1 MRLRVLPFEKEG
13 VRGGFRNSDLQV
25 FNEMKI
31 SENWLRAW
39 VNPEIDSGTLSD
51 QLTMLGLEVDDMA
64 PAAKP
69 FSGVVVGEVL
79 TVEQHPDAD
88 RLRVTTVNI
97 GSGEPLQ
104 IVCGAP
110 NVRAGM
116 KAPVATIG
124 AVLPGDFKIKKG
136 KLRGVESQGMLCGA
150 SEIDLED
157 KIDGLLEL
165 PADAPVG
172 VDIREYLELDDH
184 VIDISITPNRGDCFS
199 IRGVARE
206 IGVINQLPVAAPEIK
221 EVAAAIA
228 DHKNV
233 IVDTDGC
240 PRYLGRVI
248 KNVNTKAPTPAW
260 MERALARSG
269 IRQHSILVDITNYVL
284 IELGQ
289 PLHAFDGGKVE
300 GAVHVRQAAAGEKLV
315 LLNEQE
321 VELQED
327 VMVIADDAK
336 ALAIAGI
343 MGGLSSSVTDETA
356 EIFLE
361 SAFFAP
367 LHIAGRA
374 RRFGL
379 HTDASQRY
387 ERGVD
392 FELPM
397 AAMHRASQLIAEL
410 AGGEFGPITAVEQAA
425 LLPKREAIALNQ
437 AQVDQLLGYAVEPA
451 FISDALSRLGCAV
464 TVKAEGEWTVVP
476 PSHRYDMAIYQD
488 LIEEVARI
496 HGYDNIQ
503 ISLPVMDVKLAKYAD
518 QFELAQLR
526 QTAVTL
532 GYQEAI
538 SFSFADAKLEKQLNP
553 QVQPLALANPISSD
567 LAVMRSTLLSSLI
580 PCVQYNLNRQQSRVR
595 FFELGLRFDY
605 QGASSIHDLKQV
617 PAFALIAAGPRTAE
631 SWHGKPAEMDFFD
644 FKGDVEEILAAARL
658 KVEYV
663 RSERAWLHPGQSAE
677 ILLNGQ
683 SIGYL
688 GRLHPSLEAELDLS
702 ATWVAELDQ
711 QAILQTYVSNF
722 TELSRFPSVRRDIAL
737 LISDKIN
744 VSEIQQLIEKTGGEL
759 LDSAWLFDVYT
770 GQGVEEGKR
779 SLAFALLWQHPSRTL
794 EDAEIKSGMDNILQ
808 VLENTYQA
816 TLRAS

>member
-1 MRLRVLPFEKEG
+1 
-13 VRGGFRNSDLQV
+13 
-25 FNEMKI
+25 MKI
-31 SENWLRAW
+31 SENWLRTW
-39 VNPEIDSGTLSD
+39 VNPAIDSDTLSD
-51 QLTMLGLEVDDMA
+51 QLTMLGLEVDELA
-64 PAAKP
+64 PVAKP
-69 FSGVVVGEVL
+69 FTGVVVGEVL

-165 PADAPVG
+165 PDDAPVG
-172 VDIREYLELDDH
+172 VNIREYLKLDDN

-199 IRGVARE
+199 IRGIARE
-206 IGVINQLPVAAPEIK
+206 VAVINQLQMNEPEIK
-221 EVAAAIA
+221 SVDATITDEKKV
-228 DHKNV
+228 V
-233 IVDTDGC
+233 ISTDGA

-248 KNVNTKAPTPAW
+248 KNVNVKAATPEW
-260 MERALARSG
+260 MEQALARSG
-269 IRQHSILVDITNYVL
+269 IRTHSILVDVTNYVL
-284 IELGQ
+284 MELGQ
-289 PLHAFDGGKVE
+289 PMHAFDLAKIE
-300 GAVHVRQAAAGEKLV
+300 GTVHVRQAQPQEKLQ
-315 LLNEQE
+315 LLNDQE
-321 VELQED
+321 VELQDD
-327 VMVIADDAK
+327 VMVIADDQK

-343 MGGLSSSVTDETA
+343 MGGLASSVTDDTTD
-356 EIFLE
+356 IFLE

-367 LHIAGRA
+367 LAIAGRA

-379 HTDASQRY
+379 HTDSSQRY

-392 FELPM
+392 FELPLI
-397 AAMHRASQLIAEL
+397 AMNRASQLIQEL
-410 AGGEFGPITAVEQAA
+410 AGGEFGPITVAEKSD
-425 LLPKREAIALNQ
+425 LLPKREAIELKQ
-437 AQVDQLLGYAVEPA
+437 AQVDQLLGYKVAAE
-451 FISDALSRLGCAV
+451 FITDALTRLGCEV
-464 TVKAEGEWTVVP
+464 TVQANGEWSVVP

-496 HGYDNIQ
+496 DGYDNIQ
-503 ISLPVMDVKLAKYAD
+503 ISLPSMDVQLAKYQD
-518 QFELAQLR
+518 RFEIVQLR
-526 QTAVTL
+526 QTVVTL

-553 QVQPLALANPISSD
+553 QVSPLMLANPISSD
-567 LAVMRSTLLSSLI
+567 LAAMRSTLLSSLI

-605 QGASSIHDLKQV
+605 QKANSIQDLKQI
-617 PAFALIAAGPRTAE
+617 PTLALVAVGSREPE
-631 SWHGKPAEMDFFD
+631 SWHAKPQPMDFFD
-644 FKGDVEEILAAARL
+644 FKGEVEEILAAGRV

-663 RSERAWLHPGQSAE
+663 RSERPWLHPGQSAE
-677 ILLNGQ
+677 ILVDGQ

-688 GRLHPSLEAELDLS
+688 GRLHPSLENELDLS
-702 ATWVAELDQ
+702 TTWVAELDQ
-711 QAILQTYVSNF
+711 AAVLQSYVSNF

-737 LISDKIN
+737 LISDNIN
-744 VSEIQQLIEKTGGEL
+744 VRDIQQLIEKTGGEL
-759 LDSAWLFDVYT
+759 LDSTWLFDVYT

-794 EDAEIKSGMDNILQ
+794 EDAEIKSGMDNIIQ

>member
-1 MRLRVLPFEKEG
+1 
-13 VRGGFRNSDLQV
+13 
-25 FNEMKI
+25 MKI
-31 SENWLRAW
+31 SENWLRTW
-39 VNPEIDSGTLSD
+39 VNPAIDSDTLSD
-51 QLTMLGLEVDDMA
+51 QLTMLGLEVDELA
-64 PAAKP
+64 PVAKP
-69 FSGVVVGEVL
+69 FTGVVVGEVL

-124 AVLPGDFKIKKG
+124 AILPGDFKIKKG

-165 PADAPVG
+165 PDDAPVG
-172 VDIREYLELDDH
+172 VNIREYLKLDDN

-199 IRGVARE
+199 IRGIARE
-206 IGVINQLPVAAPEIK
+206 VAVINQLQMNEPEIK
-221 EVAAAIA
+221 SVDATITDEKKV
-228 DHKNV
+228 V
-233 IVDTDGC
+233 INTDGA

-248 KNVNTKAPTPAW
+248 KNVNVKAATPEW
-260 MERALARSG
+260 MEQALARSG
-269 IRQHSILVDITNYVL
+269 IRTHSILVDVTNYVL
-284 IELGQ
+284 MELGQ
-289 PLHAFDGGKVE
+289 PMHAFDLAKIE
-300 GAVHVRQAAAGEKLV
+300 GAVHVRQAQPQEKLQ
-315 LLNEQE
+315 LLNDQE

-327 VMVIADDAK
+327 VMVIADDQK

-343 MGGLSSSVTDETA
+343 MGGLASSVTDDTTD
-356 EIFLE
+356 IFLE

-367 LHIAGRA
+367 LAIAGRA

-379 HTDASQRY
+379 HTDSSQRY

-392 FELPM
+392 FELPLI
-397 AAMHRASQLIAEL
+397 AMNRASQLIQEL
-410 AGGEFGPITAVEQAA
+410 AGGEFGPITVAEKSD
-425 LLPKREAIALNQ
+425 LLPKREAIELKQ
-437 AQVDQLLGYAVEPA
+437 AQVDQLLGYKVAAE
-451 FISDALSRLGCAV
+451 FITDALTRLGCEV
-464 TVKAEGEWTVVP
+464 TVQADGEWSVVP

-496 HGYDNIQ
+496 NGYDNIQ
-503 ISLPVMDVKLAKYAD
+503 ISLPSMDVQLAKYQD
-518 QFELAQLR
+518 RFEIIQLR
-526 QTAVTL
+526 QTVVTL

-553 QVQPLALANPISSD
+553 QVSPLMLANPISSD
-567 LAVMRSTLLSSLI
+567 LAAMRSTLLSSLI

-605 QGASSIHDLKQV
+605 QNANSIQDLKQI
-617 PAFALIAAGPRTAE
+617 PTLALVAVGSREPE
-631 SWHGKPAEMDFFD
+631 SWHAKPQPMDFFD
-644 FKGDVEEILAAARL
+644 FKGEVEEILAAGRV

-663 RSERAWLHPGQSAE
+663 RSERPWLHPGQSAE
-677 ILLNGQ
+677 ILVDGQ

-688 GRLHPSLEAELDLS
+688 GRLHPSLENELDLS
-702 ATWVAELDQ
+702 TTWVAELDQ
-711 QAILQTYVSNF
+711 AAVLQSYVSNF

-737 LISDKIN
+737 LISDNIN
-744 VSEIQQLIEKTGGEL
+744 VRDIQQLIEKTGGEL
-759 LDSAWLFDVYT
+759 LDSTWLFDVYT

-794 EDAEIKSGMDNILQ
+794 EDAEIKSGMDNIIQ

>member
-1 MRLRVLPFEKEG
+1 
-13 VRGGFRNSDLQV
+13 
-25 FNEMKI
+25 MKI
-31 SENWLRAW
+31 SENWLRTW
-39 VNPEIDSGTLSD
+39 VNPAIDSETLSD
-51 QLTMLGLEVDDMA
+51 QLTMLGLEVDELA
-64 PAAKP
+64 PVAKP
-69 FSGVVVGEVL
+69 FTGVVVGEVL

-116 KAPVATIG
+116 KAPVAMIG

-165 PADAPVG
+165 PDDAPVG
-172 VDIREYLELDDH
+172 VNIREYLKLDDN

-199 IRGVARE
+199 IRGIARE
-206 IGVINQLPVAAPEIK
+206 IAVINQLQMNEPDIK
-221 EVAAAIA
+221 SVDATIA
-228 DHKNV
+228 DEKKVV
-233 IVDTDGC
+233 ISTEGA

-248 KNVNTKAPTPAW
+248 KNVNVKAATPEW
-260 MERALARSG
+260 MEQALARSG
-269 IRQHSILVDITNYVL
+269 IRTHSILVDVTNYVL
-284 IELGQ
+284 MELGQ
-289 PLHAFDGGKVE
+289 PMHAFDLAKIE
-300 GAVHVRQAAAGEKLV
+300 GTVHVRQAQPQEKLQ
-315 LLNEQE
+315 LLNDQE

-327 VMVIADDAK
+327 IMVIADDQK

-343 MGGLSSSVTDETA
+343 MGGLASSVTDDTTD
-356 EIFLE
+356 IFLE

-367 LHIAGRA
+367 LAIAGRA

-379 HTDASQRY
+379 HTDSSQRY

-392 FELPM
+392 FELPLI
-397 AAMHRASQLIAEL
+397 AMNRASQLIQEL
-410 AGGEFGPITAVEQAA
+410 AGGEFGPITVAEKTEI
-425 LLPKREAIALNQ
+425 LPKREAIELKQ
-437 AQVDQLLGYAVEPA
+437 AQVDQLLGYQLTAD
-451 FISDALSRLGCAV
+451 FIADALNRLGCEV
-464 TVKAEGEWTVVP
+464 TVKAEGEWSVVP

-496 HGYDNIQ
+496 DGYDNIQ
-503 ISLPVMDVKLAKYAD
+503 ISLPSMDVQLAKYQD
-518 QFELAQLR
+518 RFEIAELR
-526 QTAVTL
+526 QTIVTL

-553 QVQPLALANPISSD
+553 QVNPLMLANPISSD
-567 LAVMRSTLLSSLI
+567 LAAMRSTLLSSLI

-605 QGASSIHDLKQV
+605 QDAKSIEDLKQI
-617 PAFALIAAGPRTAE
+617 PTLALVAVGSQQPE
-631 SWHGKPAEMDFFD
+631 SWHVKPQPMDFFD
-644 FKGDVEEILAAARL
+644 FKGEIEEILAAGRV

-663 RSERAWLHPGQSAE
+663 RSELAWLHPGQSAE
-677 ILLNGQ
+677 ILVDGQ

-688 GRLHPSLEAELDLS
+688 GRLHPSLENELDLTT
-702 ATWVAELDQ
+702 TWVAELDQ
-711 QAILQTYVSNF
+711 TAVLQSYVSNF
-722 TELSRFPSVRRDIAL
+722 TELSRFPSIRRDIAL
-737 LISDKIN
+737 LISDNIN
-744 VSEIQQLIEKTGGEL
+744 VRDIQQLIEKTGGEL
-759 LDSAWLFDVYT
+759 LDSTWLFDVYT

-794 EDAEIKSGMDNILQ
+794 EDAEIKSGMDNIIQ

>member
-1 MRLRVLPFEKEG
+1 
-13 VRGGFRNSDLQV
+13 
-25 FNEMKI
+25 MKI
-31 SENWLRAW
+31 SENWLRTW
-39 VNPEIDSGTLSD
+39 VNPAIDSETLSD
-51 QLTMLGLEVDDMA
+51 QLTMLGLEVDELA
-64 PAAKP
+64 PVAKP
-69 FSGVVVGEVL
+69 FTGVVVGEVL

-116 KAPVATIG
+116 KAPVAMIG

-165 PADAPVG
+165 PDDAPVG
-172 VDIREYLELDDH
+172 VNIREYLKLDDN

-199 IRGVARE
+199 IRGIARE
-206 IGVINQLPVAAPEIK
+206 IAVINQLQMNEPDIK
-221 EVAAAIA
+221 SVDATIA
-228 DHKNV
+228 DEKKVV
-233 IVDTDGC
+233 ISTEGA

-248 KNVNTKAPTPAW
+248 KNVNVKAATPEW
-260 MERALARSG
+260 MEQALARSG
-269 IRQHSILVDITNYVL
+269 IRTHSILVDVTNYVL
-284 IELGQ
+284 MELGQ
-289 PLHAFDGGKVE
+289 PMHAFDLAKIE
-300 GAVHVRQAAAGEKLV
+300 GTVHVRQAQPQEKLQ
-315 LLNEQE
+315 LLNDQE

-327 VMVIADDAK
+327 IMVIADDQK

-343 MGGLSSSVTDETA
+343 MGGLASSVTDDTTD
-356 EIFLE
+356 IFLE

-367 LHIAGRA
+367 LASAGRA

-379 HTDASQRY
+379 HTDSSQRY

-392 FELPM
+392 FELPLI
-397 AAMHRASQLIAEL
+397 AMNRASQLIQEL
-410 AGGEFGPITAVEQAA
+410 AGGEFGPITVAEKTEI
-425 LLPKREAIALNQ
+425 LPKREAIELKQ
-437 AQVDQLLGYAVEPA
+437 AQVDQLLGYQLTAD
-451 FISDALSRLGCAV
+451 FIADALNRLGCEV
-464 TVKAEGEWTVVP
+464 TVKAEGEWSVVP

-496 HGYDNIQ
+496 DGYDNIQ
-503 ISLPVMDVKLAKYAD
+503 ISLPSMDVQLAKYQD
-518 QFELAQLR
+518 RFEIAELR
-526 QTAVTL
+526 QTIVTL

-553 QVQPLALANPISSD
+553 QVNPLMLANPISSD
-567 LAVMRSTLLSSLI
+567 LAAMRSTLLSSLI

-605 QGASSIHDLKQV
+605 QDAKSIEDLKQI
-617 PAFALIAAGPRTAE
+617 PTLALVAVGSQQPE
-631 SWHGKPAEMDFFD
+631 SWHVKPQPMDFFD
-644 FKGDVEEILAAARL
+644 FKGEIEEILAAGRV

-677 ILLNGQ
+677 ILVDGQ

-688 GRLHPSLEAELDLS
+688 GRLHPSLENELDLTT
-702 ATWVAELDQ
+702 TWVAELDQ
-711 QAILQTYVSNF
+711 TAVLQSYVSNF
-722 TELSRFPSVRRDIAL
+722 TELSRFPSIRRDIAL
-737 LISDKIN
+737 LISDNIN
-744 VSEIQQLIEKTGGEL
+744 VRDIQQLIEKTGGEL
-759 LDSAWLFDVYT
+759 LDSTWLFDVYT

-794 EDAEIKSGMDNILQ
+794 EDAEIKSGMDNIIQ

>member
-1 MRLRVLPFEKEG
+1 
-13 VRGGFRNSDLQV
+13 
-25 FNEMKI
+25 MKI
-31 SENWLRAW
+31 SENWLRTW
-39 VNPEIDSGTLSD
+39 VNPAIDSDTLSD
-51 QLTMLGLEVDDMA
+51 QLTMLGLEVDELA
-64 PAAKP
+64 PVAKP
-69 FSGVVVGEVL
+69 FTGVVVGEVL

-124 AVLPGDFKIKKG
+124 AILPGDFKIKKG

-165 PADAPVG
+165 PDDAPVG
-172 VDIREYLELDDH
+172 VNIREYLKLDDN

-199 IRGVARE
+199 IRGIARE
-206 IGVINQLPVAAPEIK
+206 VAVINQLQMNEPEIK
-221 EVAAAIA
+221 SVDATITDEKKV
-228 DHKNV
+228 V
-233 IVDTDGC
+233 INTDGA

-248 KNVNTKAPTPAW
+248 KNVNVKAATPEW
-260 MERALARSG
+260 MEQALARSG
-269 IRQHSILVDITNYVL
+269 IRTHSILVDVTNYVL
-284 IELGQ
+284 MELGQ
-289 PLHAFDGGKVE
+289 PMHAFDLAKIE
-300 GAVHVRQAAAGEKLV
+300 GTVHVRQAKSQEKLQ
-315 LLNEQE
+315 LLNDQE

-327 VMVIADDAK
+327 VMVIADDQK

-343 MGGLSSSVTDETA
+343 MGGLASSVTDDTTD
-356 EIFLE
+356 IFLE

-367 LHIAGRA
+367 LAIAGRA

-379 HTDASQRY
+379 HTDSSQRY

-392 FELPM
+392 FELPLI
-397 AAMHRASQLIAEL
+397 AMNRASQLIQEL
-410 AGGEFGPITAVEQAA
+410 AGGEFGPITVAEKSD
-425 LLPKREAIALNQ
+425 LLPKREAIELKQ
-437 AQVDQLLGYAVEPA
+437 AQVDQLLGYKVAAE
-451 FISDALSRLGCAV
+451 FITDALTRLGCEV
-464 TVKAEGEWTVVP
+464 TVQANGEWSVVP

-496 HGYDNIQ
+496 DGYDNIQ
-503 ISLPVMDVKLAKYAD
+503 ISLPSMDVQLAKYQD
-518 QFELAQLR
+518 RFEIAQLR
-526 QTAVTL
+526 QTVVTL

-553 QVQPLALANPISSD
+553 QVSPLMLANPISSD
-567 LAVMRSTLLSSLI
+567 LAAMRSTLLSSLI

-605 QGASSIHDLKQV
+605 QNANSIQDLKQI
-617 PAFALIAAGPRTAE
+617 PTLALVAVGSREPE
-631 SWHGKPAEMDFFD
+631 SWHAKPQPMDFFD
-644 FKGDVEEILAAARL
+644 FKGEVEEILAAGRV

-663 RSERAWLHPGQSAE
+663 RSERPWLHLGQSAE
-677 ILLNGQ
+677 ILVDGQ

-688 GRLHPSLEAELDLS
+688 GRLHPSLENELDLS
-702 ATWVAELDQ
+702 TTWVAELDQ
-711 QAILQTYVSNF
+711 AAVLQSYVSNF

-737 LISDKIN
+737 LISDNIN
-744 VSEIQQLIEKTGGEL
+744 VRDIQQLIEKTGGEL
-759 LDSAWLFDVYT
+759 LDSTWLFDVYT

-794 EDAEIKSGMDNILQ
+794 EDAEIKSGMDNIIQ

>member
-1 MRLRVLPFEKEG
+1 
-13 VRGGFRNSDLQV
+13 
-25 FNEMKI
+25 MKI
-31 SENWLRAW
+31 SENWLRTW
-39 VNPEIDSGTLSD
+39 VNPAIDSDTLSN
-51 QLTMLGLEVDDMA
+51 QLTMLGLEVDGMD

-69 FSGVVVGEVL
+69 FTGVVVGEVL
-79 TVEQHPDAD
+79 TVVQHPDAD

-110 NVRAGM
+110 NVRVGM

-165 PADAPVG
+165 PSDAPVG
-172 VDIREYLELDDH
+172 INIREYLNLDDH

-199 IRGVARE
+199 IRGIARE
-206 IGVINQLPVAAPEIK
+206 IGVINQLPVTVPDIK
-221 EVAAAIA
+221 HVVATIT
-228 DHKNV
+228 DEKKVV
-233 IVDTDGC
+233 ISTDGC

-248 KNVNTKAPTPAW
+248 KNVNTKASTPIW

-289 PLHAFDGGKVE
+289 PLHAFDGDKVQ
-300 GAVHVRQAAAGEKLV
+300 GSVQVRQATAAEKLT

-321 VELQED
+321 VELSEK

-343 MGGLSSSVTDETA
+343 MGGISSSVTDETT

-367 LHIAGRA
+367 LAIAGRA
-374 RRFGL
+374 RSFGL

-397 AAMHRASQLIAEL
+397 IAMHRASQLIKEL
-410 AGGEFGPITAVEQAA
+410 AGGEFGPITVAEQAE
-425 LLPKREAIALNQ
+425 LLPTREAIELNQ
-437 AQVDQLLGYAVEPA
+437 AQVDQLLGYQVESD
-451 FISDALSRLGCAV
+451 FITDALTRLGCTV
-464 TVKAEGEWTVVP
+464 TVKAVGEWTVVP
-476 PSHRYDMAIYQD
+476 PSHRYDMTIYQD

-503 ISLPVMDVKLAKYAD
+503 MSLPVIDVKLAKHQD
-518 QFELAQLR
+518 QFELPQLR
-526 QTAVTL
+526 QTLVTL

-538 SFSFADAKLEKQLNP
+538 SFSFSDLKLEKQLNP
-553 QVQPLALANPISSD
+553 SVNPLALANPISSD

-580 PCVQYNLNRQQSRVR
+580 PCVQYNINRQQSRVR

-605 QGASSIHDLKQV
+605 QNAKNINDLKQI
-617 PAFALIAAGPRTAE
+617 PTLAMIAVGAKTAE
-631 SWHGKPAEMDFFD
+631 SWHGKPQSMDFFD
-644 FKGDVEEILAAARL
+644 LKGEVEELLGAAR
-658 KVEYV
+658 VQADYV
-663 RSERAWLHPGQSAE
+663 RSTREWLHPGQSAE
-677 ILLNGQ
+677 ILVAGK

-688 GRLHPSLEAELDLS
+688 GRLHPSLEDELDLGI
-702 ATWVAELDQ
+702 TWVAELDQ
-711 QAILQTYVSNF
+711 LAVLQTYVSNF

-744 VSEIQQLIEKTGGEL
+744 VSEIQQLIGKAGGEL
-759 LDSAWLFDVYT
+759 LDSSWLFDVYT
-770 GQGVEEGKR
+770 GQGVENGKR

-794 EDAEIKSGMDNILQ
+794 EDAEIKSGMDHIIQ
-808 VLENTYQA
+808 VLESTYQA

>member
-1 MRLRVLPFEKEG
+1 
-13 VRGGFRNSDLQV
+13 
-25 FNEMKI
+25 MKI
-31 SENWLRAW
+31 SENWLRTW
-39 VNPEIDSGTLSD
+39 VNPAIDSDTLSD
-51 QLTMLGLEVDDMA
+51 QLTMLGLEVDELA
-64 PAAKP
+64 PVAKP
-69 FSGVVVGEVL
+69 FTGVVIGEVL

-88 RLRVTTVNI
+88 RLRVTTINI

-110 NVRAGM
+110 NVRVGM

-172 VDIREYLELDDH
+172 VNIREYLKLDDN

-199 IRGVARE
+199 IRGIARE
-206 IGVINQLPVAAPEIK
+206 ISVINKLEMIEPVINTVAAT
-221 EVAAAIA
+221 VA
-228 DHKNV
+228 DEKKVV
-233 IVDTDGC
+233 ISTEGA
-240 PRYLGRVI
+240 PRYLGRVV
-248 KNVNTKAPTPAW
+248 KNVNVKAATPEW
-260 MERALARSG
+260 MEQALSRSG
-269 IRQHSILVDITNYVL
+269 IRTHSILVDVTNYVL
-284 IELGQ
+284 MELGQ
-289 PLHAFDGGKVE
+289 PMHAFDLSKIE
-300 GAVHVRQAAAGEKLV
+300 GTVHVRQATQQEKLQ
-315 LLNEQE
+315 LLNDQE

-327 VMVIADDAK
+327 IMVIADDQK

-343 MGGLSSSVTDETA
+343 MGSLASSVTDDTTD
-356 EIFLE
+356 IFLE

-367 LHIAGRA
+367 LAIAGRA

-379 HTDASQRY
+379 HTDSSQRY

-392 FELPM
+392 FELPLI
-397 AAMHRASQLIAEL
+397 AMNRASQLIQEL
-410 AGGEFGPITAVEQAA
+410 AGGEFGPITVAEKTD
-425 LLPKREAIALNQ
+425 LLPKREAIELKQ
-437 AQVDQLLGYAVEPA
+437 AQVDRLLGYQVAGE
-451 FISDALSRLGCAV
+451 FIADALTRLGCEV
-464 TVKAEGEWTVVP
+464 TVKAEGEWSVVP

-496 HGYDNIQ
+496 DGYDNIQ
-503 ISLPVMDVKLAKYAD
+503 ISLPSMDVKFAKYQD
-518 QFELAQLR
+518 RFELAELR
-526 QTAVTL
+526 QTIVTL

-553 QVQPLALANPISSD
+553 EVKPLMLANPISSD
-567 LAVMRSTLLSSLI
+567 LAAMRSTLLSSLI

-595 FFELGLRFDY
+595 FFEFGLRFDY
-605 QGASSIHDLKQV
+605 QNAKSIEDLQQT
-617 PAFALIAAGPRTAE
+617 PTLALVAVGSQAPE
-631 SWHGKPAEMDFFD
+631 SWHAKPQPMDFFD
-644 FKGDVEEILAAARL
+644 FKGEVEEILAAGRVS
-658 KVEYV
+658 VEYV
-663 RSERAWLHPGQSAE
+663 RSERAWLHPGQSAD
-677 ILLNGQ
+677 ILVDGK

-688 GRLHPSLEAELDLS
+688 GRLHPSLENELDLS
-702 ATWVAELDQ
+702 TTWVAELDQ
-711 QAILQTYVSNF
+711 TAVLQSYVSNF

-737 LISDKIN
+737 LISDNIN
-744 VSEIQQLIEKTGGEL
+744 VRDIQQLIEQTGGEL
-759 LDSAWLFDVYT
+759 LDSTWLFDVYT
-770 GQGVEEGKR
+770 GQGVEDGKR

-794 EDAEIKSGMDNILQ
+794 EDAEIKSGMDNIIQ

>member
-1 MRLRVLPFEKEG
+1 
-13 VRGGFRNSDLQV
+13 
-25 FNEMKI
+25 MKI
-31 SENWLRAW
+31 SENWLRTW
-39 VNPEIDSGTLSD
+39 VNPAIDSDTLSD
-51 QLTMLGLEVDDMA
+51 QLTMLGLEVDELA
-64 PAAKP
+64 PVAKP
-69 FSGVVVGEVL
+69 FTGVVVGEVL

-97 GSGEPLQ
+97 GSGESLQ

-124 AVLPGDFKIKKG
+124 AILPGDFKIKKG

-165 PADAPVG
+165 PNDAPVG
-172 VDIREYLELDDH
+172 VNIREYLKLDDN

-199 IRGVARE
+199 IRGIARE
-206 IGVINQLPVAAPEIK
+206 VAVINQLQMNEPEIK
-221 EVAAAIA
+221 SVDATITDEKKV
-228 DHKNV
+228 V
-233 IVDTDGC
+233 INTDGA

-248 KNVNTKAPTPAW
+248 KNVNVKASTPEW
-260 MERALARSG
+260 MEQALARSG
-269 IRQHSILVDITNYVL
+269 IRTHSILVDVTNYVL
-284 IELGQ
+284 MELGQ
-289 PLHAFDGGKVE
+289 PMHAFDLAKIE
-300 GAVHVRQAAAGEKLV
+300 GTVHVRQAQPQEKLQ
-315 LLNEQE
+315 LLNDQE
-321 VELQED
+321 VELQDD
-327 VMVIADDAK
+327 VMVIADDQK

-343 MGGLSSSVTDETA
+343 MGGLASSVTDDTTD
-356 EIFLE
+356 IFLE

-367 LHIAGRA
+367 LAIAGRA

-379 HTDASQRY
+379 HTDSSQRY

-392 FELPM
+392 FELPLI
-397 AAMHRASQLIAEL
+397 AMNRASQLIQEL
-410 AGGEFGPITAVEQAA
+410 AGGEFGPITVVEKSD
-425 LLPKREAIALNQ
+425 LLPKREAIELKQ
-437 AQVDQLLGYAVEPA
+437 AQVDQLLGYKVAAE
-451 FISDALSRLGCAV
+451 FITDALTRLGCEV
-464 TVKAEGEWTVVP
+464 TVKADGEWSVVP

-496 HGYDNIQ
+496 DGYDNIQ
-503 ISLPVMDVKLAKYAD
+503 ISLPSMDVQLAKYQD
-518 QFELAQLR
+518 RFEIAQLR
-526 QTAVTL
+526 QTVVTL

-553 QVQPLALANPISSD
+553 QVSPLMLANPISSD
-567 LAVMRSTLLSSLI
+567 LAAMRSTLLSSLI

-605 QGASSIHDLKQV
+605 QNANSIQDLKQI
-617 PAFALIAAGPRTAE
+617 PTLALVAVGSREPE
-631 SWHGKPAEMDFFD
+631 SWHAKPQPMDFFD
-644 FKGDVEEILAAARL
+644 FKGEVEEILAAGRV

-663 RSERAWLHPGQSAE
+663 RSERPWLHPGQSAE
-677 ILLNGQ
+677 ILVDGQ

-688 GRLHPSLEAELDLS
+688 GRLHPSLENELDLS
-702 ATWVAELDQ
+702 TTWVAELDQ
-711 QAILQTYVSNF
+711 AAVLQSYVSNF

-737 LISDKIN
+737 LISDNIN
-744 VSEIQQLIEKTGGEL
+744 VRDIQQLIEKTGGEL
-759 LDSAWLFDVYT
+759 LDSTWLFDVYT

-794 EDAEIKSGMDNILQ
+794 EDAEIKSGMDNIIQ

>member
-1 MRLRVLPFEKEG
+1 
-13 VRGGFRNSDLQV
+13 
-25 FNEMKI
+25 MKI
-31 SENWLRAW
+31 SENWLRTW
-39 VNPEIDSGTLSD
+39 VNPAIDSDKLSD
-51 QLTMLGLEVDDMA
+51 QLTMLGLEVDDLT

-69 FSGVVVGEVL
+69 FTGVVVGEVL

-97 GSGEPLQ
+97 GTGEPLQ

-165 PADAPVG
+165 LSDAPVG
-172 VDIREYLELDDH
+172 VNIREYLELDDN

-199 IRGVARE
+199 IRGIARE
-206 IGVINQLPVAAPEIK
+206 IGVINQLPVTAPEIK
-221 EVAAAIA
+221 EVAATIA
-228 DHKNV
+228 DEKKV
-233 IVDTDGC
+233 VVETEGC

-248 KNVNTKAPTPAW
+248 KNVNTKAPTPVW

-284 IELGQ
+284 MELGQ
-289 PLHAFDGGKVE
+289 PLHAFDGGKVQ
-300 GAVHVRQAAAGEKLV
+300 GAVHVRQATAAEKLT

-321 VELQED
+321 VELSEK
-327 VMVIADDAK
+327 VMVIADDEK

-343 MGGLSSSVTDETA
+343 MGGLSSAVSDTTT

-367 LHIAGRA
+367 LAIAGRA
-374 RRFGL
+374 RSFGL

-397 AAMHRASQLIAEL
+397 IAMNRASQLIAEL
-410 AGGEFGPITAVEQAA
+410 AGGEFGPITVAEKAE
-425 LLPKREAIALNQ
+425 LLPQREAIALEQ
-437 AQVDQLLGYAVEPA
+437 AQVDQLLGYVVESD
-451 FISDALSRLGCAV
+451 FITDALTRLGCEV
-464 TVKAEGEWTVVP
+464 TVVAEGQWSVVP
-476 PSHRYDMAIYQD
+476 PSYRFDMAIYQD

-503 ISLPVMDVKLAKYAD
+503 ISLPVMDVQLAKYQD
-518 QFELAQLR
+518 QFETAQLR
-526 QTAVTL
+526 QTLVTL

-538 SFSFADAKLEKQLNP
+538 SFSFADLKLEKQLNP
-553 QVQPLALANPISSD
+553 AVNPLALANPISSD

-580 PCVQYNLNRQQSRVR
+580 PCVQHNVNRQQSRVR

-605 QGASSIHDLKQV
+605 QNAASIHDLKQI
-617 PAFALIAAGPRTAE
+617 PTLAIIATGAKTAE
-631 SWHGKPAEMDFFD
+631 NWHAKPQAMDFFD
-644 FKGDVEEILAAARL
+644 FKGEVEEVLAAARL
-658 KVEYV
+658 NVEYV
-663 RSERAWLHPGQSAE
+663 RSERSWLHPGQSAE
-677 ILLNGQ
+677 ILIDGK
-683 SIGYL
+683 SVGYL
-688 GRLHPSLEAELDLS
+688 GRLHPSLENDLDLS
-702 ATWVAELDQ
+702 TTWVAELDQ
-711 QAILQTYVSNF
+711 SAVLQTYVSNF

-737 LISDKIN
+737 LINDKIN

-759 LDSAWLFDVYT
+759 LDSTWLFDVYT

-779 SLAFALLWQHPSRTL
+779 SLAFAVLWQHPTRTL

-808 VLENTYQA
+808 VLQDTYQA

>member
-1 MRLRVLPFEKEG
+1 
-13 VRGGFRNSDLQV
+13 
-25 FNEMKI
+25 MKI
-31 SENWLRAW
+31 SENWLRTW
-39 VNPEIDSGTLSD
+39 VNPAIDSDTLSD
-51 QLTMLGLEVDDMA
+51 QLTMLGLEVDELV

-69 FSGVVVGEVL
+69 FTGVVIGEVL
-79 TVEQHPDAD
+79 TVVQHPDAD

-110 NVRAGM
+110 NVLAGM
-116 KAPVATIG
+116 KVPVATIG

-172 VDIREYLELDDH
+172 TNIREYLNLDDH

-206 IGVINQLPVAAPEIK
+206 IGVINQLPVTAPKIQ
-221 EVAAAIA
+221 EVAATIA
-228 DHKNV
+228 DQKQV
-233 IVDTDGC
+233 VVTTDGC

-260 MERALARSG
+260 MEQALARSG

-284 IELGQ
+284 MELGQ
-289 PLHAFDGGKVE
+289 PLHAFDGGQVQ
-300 GAVHVRQAAAGEKLV
+300 GSVHVRQASTNEKLV

-321 VELQED
+321 IELTED
-327 VMVIADDAK
+327 VMVIADDVK

-343 MGGLSSSVTDETA
+343 MGGLSSSVTDETT

-374 RRFGL
+374 RRYGL

-397 AAMHRASQLIAEL
+397 IAMQRASQLIQTL
-410 AGGEFGPITAVEQAA
+410 AGGDFGPITVSEKTE
-425 LLPKREAIALNQ
+425 LLPKREAIELNQ
-437 AQVDQLLGYAVEPA
+437 AQVDQLLGYQVPTA
-451 FISDALSRLGCAV
+451 FITDALQRLGCDV

-503 ISLPVMDVKLAKYAD
+503 ISLPVIDVKLAKHQD
-518 QFELAQLR
+518 QFELTQLR
-526 QTAVTL
+526 QTLVTL

-538 SFSFADAKLEKQLNP
+538 SFSFADLKLEKQLNS
-553 QVQPLALANPISSD
+553 QVNPLALANPISSD

-580 PCVQYNLNRQQSRVR
+580 PCVQYNINRQQSRVR

-605 QGASSIHDLKQV
+605 QNAKSIEDLKQI
-617 PAFALIAAGPRTAE
+617 PTLAMIAVGSKQIE
-631 SWHGKPAEMDFFD
+631 SWHGKAQVMDFFD
-644 FKGDVEEILAAARL
+644 LKGEVEEILAAGRVH
-658 KVEYV
+658 VEYV
-663 RSERAWLHPGQSAE
+663 RSDREWLHPGQSAE
-677 ILLNGQ
+677 ILVDGK
-683 SIGYL
+683 SVGYL
-688 GRLHPSLEAELDLS
+688 GRLHPSLENALDLS
-702 ATWVAELDQ
+702 TTWIAELDQ
-711 QAILQTYVSNF
+711 SAVLQTYVSNF

-737 LISDKIN
+737 VISDKIN

-759 LDSAWLFDVYT
+759 LDSTWLFDVYT
-770 GQGVEEGKR
+770 GQGVEQGKR

-794 EDAEIKSGMDNILQ
+794 EDAEIKSGMDHIIQ
-808 VLENTYQA
+808 VLEDTYQA

>member
-1 MRLRVLPFEKEG
+1 
-13 VRGGFRNSDLQV
+13 
-25 FNEMKI
+25 MKI
-31 SENWLRAW
+31 SENWLRTW
-39 VNPEIDSGTLSD
+39 VNPAIDSDTLSD
-51 QLTMLGLEVDDMA
+51 QLTMLGLEVDELA
-64 PAAKP
+64 PVAKP
-69 FSGVVVGEVL
+69 FTGVVVGEVL

-172 VDIREYLELDDH
+172 VNIREYLKLDDN

-199 IRGVARE
+199 IRGIARE
-206 IGVINQLPVAAPEIK
+206 VAVINQLQMNEPEIK
-221 EVAAAIA
+221 SVDATITDEKKV
-228 DHKNV
+228 V
-233 IVDTDGC
+233 INTDGA

-248 KNVNTKAPTPAW
+248 KNVNVKAATPEW
-260 MERALARSG
+260 MEQALARSG
-269 IRQHSILVDITNYVL
+269 IRTHSILVDVTNYVL
-284 IELGQ
+284 MELGQ
-289 PLHAFDGGKVE
+289 PMHAFDLAKIE
-300 GAVHVRQAAAGEKLV
+300 GAVHVRQAQPQEKLQ
-315 LLNEQE
+315 LLNDQE
-321 VELQED
+321 VELQDD
-327 VMVIADDAK
+327 VMVIADDQK

-343 MGGLSSSVTDETA
+343 MGGLASSVTDDTTD
-356 EIFLE
+356 IFLE

-367 LHIAGRA
+367 LAIAGRA

-379 HTDASQRY
+379 HTDSSQRY

-392 FELPM
+392 FELPLI
-397 AAMHRASQLIAEL
+397 AMNRASQLIQEL
-410 AGGEFGPITAVEQAA
+410 AGGEFGPITVAEKSD
-425 LLPKREAIALNQ
+425 LLPKREAIELKQ
-437 AQVDQLLGYAVEPA
+437 AQVDQLLGYKVAAE
-451 FISDALSRLGCAV
+451 FITDALTRLGCEV
-464 TVKAEGEWTVVP
+464 TIQADGEWSVVP

-496 HGYDNIQ
+496 DGYDNIQ
-503 ISLPVMDVKLAKYAD
+503 ISLPSMDVQLAKYQD
-518 QFELAQLR
+518 RFEIAQLR
-526 QTAVTL
+526 QTVVTL

-553 QVQPLALANPISSD
+553 QVSPLMLANPISSD
-567 LAVMRSTLLSSLI
+567 LAAMRSTLLSSLI

-605 QGASSIHDLKQV
+605 QNANSIQDLKQI
-617 PAFALIAAGPRTAE
+617 PTLALVAVGSREPE
-631 SWHGKPAEMDFFD
+631 SWHAKPQPMDFFD
-644 FKGDVEEILAAARL
+644 FKGEVEEILAAGRV

-663 RSERAWLHPGQSAE
+663 RSERPWLHPGQSAE
-677 ILLNGQ
+677 ILVDGQ

-688 GRLHPSLEAELDLS
+688 GRLHPSLENELDLS
-702 ATWVAELDQ
+702 TTWVAELDQ
-711 QAILQTYVSNF
+711 AAVLQSYVSNF

-737 LISDKIN
+737 LISDNIN
-744 VSEIQQLIEKTGGEL
+744 VRDIQQLIEKTGGEL
-759 LDSAWLFDVYT
+759 LDSTWLFDVYT

-794 EDAEIKSGMDNILQ
+794 EDAEIKSGMDNIIQ

>member
-1 MRLRVLPFEKEG
+1 
-13 VRGGFRNSDLQV
+13 
-25 FNEMKI
+25 MKI
-31 SENWLRAW
+31 SENWLRTW
-39 VNPEIDSGTLSD
+39 VNPAIDSDTLSD
-51 QLTMLGLEVDDMA
+51 QLTMLGLEVDELA
-64 PAAKP
+64 PVAKP
-69 FSGVVVGEVL
+69 FTGVVVGEVL

-124 AVLPGDFKIKKG
+124 AILPGDFKIKKG

-165 PADAPVG
+165 PDDAPVG
-172 VDIREYLELDDH
+172 VNIREYLKLDDN

-199 IRGVARE
+199 IRGIARE
-206 IGVINQLPVAAPEIK
+206 VAVINQLQMNEPEIK
-221 EVAAAIA
+221 SVDATITDEKKV
-228 DHKNV
+228 V
-233 IVDTDGC
+233 INTDGA
-240 PRYLGRVI
+240 PRYIGRVI
-248 KNVNTKAPTPAW
+248 KNVNVKAATPEW
-260 MERALARSG
+260 MEQALARSG
-269 IRQHSILVDITNYVL
+269 IRTHSILVDVTNYVL
-284 IELGQ
+284 MELGQ
-289 PLHAFDGGKVE
+289 PMHAFDLAKIE
-300 GAVHVRQAAAGEKLV
+300 GTVHVRQAQPQEKLQ
-315 LLNEQE
+315 LLNDQE
-321 VELQED
+321 VELQDD
-327 VMVIADDAK
+327 VMVIADDQK

-343 MGGLSSSVTDETA
+343 MGGLASSVTDDTTD
-356 EIFLE
+356 IFLE

-367 LHIAGRA
+367 LAIAGRA

-379 HTDASQRY
+379 HTDSSQRY

-392 FELPM
+392 FELPLI
-397 AAMHRASQLIAEL
+397 AMNRASQLIQEL
-410 AGGEFGPITAVEQAA
+410 AGGEFGPITVVEKSD
-425 LLPKREAIALNQ
+425 LLPKREAIELKQ
-437 AQVDQLLGYAVEPA
+437 AQVDQLLGYKVAAE
-451 FISDALSRLGCAV
+451 FITDALTRLGCEV
-464 TVKAEGEWTVVP
+464 TVQANGEWSVVP

-496 HGYDNIQ
+496 DGYDNIQ
-503 ISLPVMDVKLAKYAD
+503 ISLPSMDVQLAKYQD
-518 QFELAQLR
+518 RFEIAQLR
-526 QTAVTL
+526 QTVVTL

-553 QVQPLALANPISSD
+553 QVSPLMLANPISSD

-605 QGASSIHDLKQV
+605 QNANSIQDLKQI
-617 PAFALIAAGPRTAE
+617 PTLALVAVGSREPE
-631 SWHGKPAEMDFFD
+631 SWHAKPQPMDFFD
-644 FKGDVEEILAAARL
+644 FKGEVEEILAAGRV

-663 RSERAWLHPGQSAE
+663 RSERPWLHPGQSAE
-677 ILLNGQ
+677 ILVDGQ

-688 GRLHPSLEAELDLS
+688 GRLHPSLENELDLS
-702 ATWVAELDQ
+702 TTWVAELDQ
-711 QAILQTYVSNF
+711 AAVLQSYVSNF

-737 LISDKIN
+737 LISDNIN
-744 VSEIQQLIEKTGGEL
+744 VRDIQQLIEKTGGEL
-759 LDSAWLFDVYT
+759 LDSTWLFDVYT

-794 EDAEIKSGMDNILQ
+794 EDAEIKSGMDNIIQ

>member
-1 MRLRVLPFEKEG
+1 
-13 VRGGFRNSDLQV
+13 
-25 FNEMKI
+25 MKI
-31 SENWLRAW
+31 SENWLRTW
-39 VNPEIDSGTLSD
+39 VNPAIDSETLSD
-51 QLTMLGLEVDDMA
+51 QLTMLGLEVDELA
-64 PAAKP
+64 PVAKP
-69 FSGVVVGEVL
+69 FTGVVVGEVL

-165 PADAPVG
+165 PDDAPVG
-172 VDIREYLELDDH
+172 GNIREYLKLDDN

-199 IRGVARE
+199 IRGIARE
-206 IGVINQLPVAAPEIK
+206 IAVINQLQMNEPDIK
-221 EVAAAIA
+221 SVDATIA
-228 DHKNV
+228 DEKKVV
-233 IVDTDGC
+233 ISTEGA

-248 KNVNTKAPTPAW
+248 KNVNVKAATPEW
-260 MERALARSG
+260 MEQALARSG
-269 IRQHSILVDITNYVL
+269 IRTHSILVDVTNYVL
-284 IELGQ
+284 MELGQ
-289 PLHAFDGGKVE
+289 PMHAFDLAKIE
-300 GAVHVRQAAAGEKLV
+300 GTVHVRQAQPQEKLQ
-315 LLNEQE
+315 LLNDQE

-327 VMVIADDAK
+327 IMVIADDQK

-343 MGGLSSSVTDETA
+343 MGGLASSVTDDTTD
-356 EIFLE
+356 IFLE

-367 LHIAGRA
+367 LAIAGRA

-379 HTDASQRY
+379 HTDSSQRY

-392 FELPM
+392 FELPLI
-397 AAMHRASQLIAEL
+397 AMNRASQLIQEL
-410 AGGEFGPITAVEQAA
+410 AGGEFGPITVAEKTEI
-425 LLPKREAIALNQ
+425 LPKREAIELKQ
-437 AQVDQLLGYAVEPA
+437 AQVDQLLGYQVTAD
-451 FISDALSRLGCAV
+451 FIADALTRLGCEV
-464 TVKAEGEWTVVP
+464 TVKAEGEWSVVP

-496 HGYDNIQ
+496 DGYDNIQ
-503 ISLPVMDVKLAKYAD
+503 ISLPSMDVQLAKYQD
-518 QFELAQLR
+518 RFEIAELR
-526 QTAVTL
+526 QTIVTL

-553 QVQPLALANPISSD
+553 QVNPLMLANPISSD
-567 LAVMRSTLLSSLI
+567 LAAMRSTLLSSLI

-605 QGASSIHDLKQV
+605 QNAKSIEDLKQI
-617 PAFALIAAGPRTAE
+617 PTLALVAVGSQQPE
-631 SWHGKPAEMDFFD
+631 SWHVKPQPMDFFD
-644 FKGDVEEILAAARL
+644 FKGEIEEILAAGRV

-677 ILLNGQ
+677 ILVDGQ

-688 GRLHPSLEAELDLS
+688 GRLHPSLENELDLTT
-702 ATWVAELDQ
+702 TWVAELDQ
-711 QAILQTYVSNF
+711 TAVLQSYVSNF
-722 TELSRFPSVRRDIAL
+722 TELSRFPSIRRDIAL
-737 LISDKIN
+737 LISDNIN
-744 VSEIQQLIEKTGGEL
+744 VRDIQQLIEKTGGEL
-759 LDSAWLFDVYT
+759 LDSTWLFDVYT

-794 EDAEIKSGMDNILQ
+794 EDAEIKSGMDNIIQ

>member
-1 MRLRVLPFEKEG
+1 
-13 VRGGFRNSDLQV
+13 
-25 FNEMKI
+25 MKI
-31 SENWLRAW
+31 SENWLRTW
-39 VNPEIDSGTLSD
+39 VNPAIDSDTLSD
-51 QLTMLGLEVDDMA
+51 QLTMLGLEVDELA
-64 PAAKP
+64 PVAKP
-69 FSGVVVGEVL
+69 FTGVVVGEVL

-124 AVLPGDFKIKKG
+124 AILPGDFKIKKG

-172 VDIREYLELDDH
+172 VNIREYLKLDDN

-199 IRGVARE
+199 IRGIARE
-206 IGVINQLPVAAPEIK
+206 VAVINQLQMNEPEIK
-221 EVAAAIA
+221 SVDATITDEKKV
-228 DHKNV
+228 V
-233 IVDTDGC
+233 INTDGA

-248 KNVNTKAPTPAW
+248 KNVNVKAATPEW
-260 MERALARSG
+260 MEQALARSG
-269 IRQHSILVDITNYVL
+269 IRTHSILVDVTNYVL
-284 IELGQ
+284 MELGQ
-289 PLHAFDGGKVE
+289 PMHAFDLAKIE
-300 GAVHVRQAAAGEKLV
+300 GTVHVRQALPQEKLQ
-315 LLNEQE
+315 LLNDQE

-327 VMVIADDAK
+327 VMVIADDQK

-343 MGGLSSSVTDETA
+343 MGGLASSVTDDTTD
-356 EIFLE
+356 IFLE

-367 LHIAGRA
+367 LAIAGRA

-379 HTDASQRY
+379 HTDSSQRY

-392 FELPM
+392 FKLPLI
-397 AAMHRASQLIAEL
+397 AMNRASQLIQEL
-410 AGGEFGPITAVEQAA
+410 AGGEFGPITVAEKSD
-425 LLPKREAIALNQ
+425 LLPKREAIELKQ
-437 AQVDQLLGYAVEPA
+437 VQVDQLLGYKVAAE
-451 FISDALSRLGCAV
+451 FITDALTRLGCEV
-464 TVKAEGEWTVVP
+464 TVQANGEWSVVP

-496 HGYDNIQ
+496 DGYDNIQ
-503 ISLPVMDVKLAKYAD
+503 ISLPSMDVQLAKYQD
-518 QFELAQLR
+518 RFEIAQLR
-526 QTAVTL
+526 QTVVTL

-553 QVQPLALANPISSD
+553 QVSPLMLANPISSD
-567 LAVMRSTLLSSLI
+567 LAAMRSTLLSSLI

-605 QGASSIHDLKQV
+605 QNANSIQDLKQI
-617 PAFALIAAGPRTAE
+617 PTLALVALGSREPE
-631 SWHGKPAEMDFFD
+631 SWHAKPQPMDFFD
-644 FKGDVEEILAAARL
+644 FKGEVEEILAAGRV

-663 RSERAWLHPGQSAE
+663 RSERPWLHPGQSAE
-677 ILLNGQ
+677 ILVDGQ

-688 GRLHPSLEAELDLS
+688 GRLHPSLENELDLS
-702 ATWVAELDQ
+702 TTWVAELDQ
-711 QAILQTYVSNF
+711 AAVLQSYVSNF

-737 LISDKIN
+737 LISDNIN
-744 VSEIQQLIEKTGGEL
+744 VRDIQQLIEKTGGEL
-759 LDSAWLFDVYT
+759 LDSTWLFDVYT

-794 EDAEIKSGMDNILQ
+794 EDAEIKSGMDNIIQ

>member
-1 MRLRVLPFEKEG
+1 
-13 VRGGFRNSDLQV
+13 
-25 FNEMKI
+25 MKI
-31 SENWLRAW
+31 SENWLRTW
-39 VNPEIDSGTLSD
+39 VNPAIDSDTLSD
-51 QLTMLGLEVDDMA
+51 QLTMLGLEVDELA
-64 PAAKP
+64 PVAKP
-69 FSGVVVGEVL
+69 FTGVVVGEVL

-124 AVLPGDFKIKKG
+124 AILPGDFKIKKG

-165 PADAPVG
+165 PDDAPVG
-172 VDIREYLELDDH
+172 VNIREYLKLDDN

-199 IRGVARE
+199 IRGIARE
-206 IGVINQLPVAAPEIK
+206 VAVINQLQMNEPEIK
-221 EVAAAIA
+221 SVDATITDEKKV
-228 DHKNV
+228 V
-233 IVDTDGC
+233 INTDGA

-248 KNVNTKAPTPAW
+248 KNVNVKASTPEW
-260 MERALARSG
+260 MEQALARSG
-269 IRQHSILVDITNYVL
+269 IRTHSILVDVTNYVL
-284 IELGQ
+284 MELGQ
-289 PLHAFDGGKVE
+289 PMHAFDLAKIE
-300 GAVHVRQAAAGEKLV
+300 GTVHVRQAQPQEKLQ
-315 LLNEQE
+315 LLNDQE
-321 VELQED
+321 VELQDD
-327 VMVIADDAK
+327 VMVIADDQK

-343 MGGLSSSVTDETA
+343 MGGLASSVTNDTTD
-356 EIFLE
+356 IFLE

-367 LHIAGRA
+367 LAIAGRA

-379 HTDASQRY
+379 HTDSSQRY

-392 FELPM
+392 FELPLI
-397 AAMHRASQLIAEL
+397 AMNRASQLIQEL
-410 AGGEFGPITAVEQAA
+410 AGGEFGPITVAEKSD
-425 LLPKREAIALNQ
+425 LLPKREAIELKQ
-437 AQVDQLLGYAVEPA
+437 AQVDQLLGYKVAAE
-451 FISDALSRLGCAV
+451 FITDALTRLGCEV
-464 TVKAEGEWTVVP
+464 TVQANGEWSVVP

-496 HGYDNIQ
+496 DGYDNIQ
-503 ISLPVMDVKLAKYAD
+503 ISLPSMDVQLAKYQD
-518 QFELAQLR
+518 RFEIAQLR
-526 QTAVTL
+526 QTVVTL

-553 QVQPLALANPISSD
+553 QVSPLMLANPISSD
-567 LAVMRSTLLSSLI
+567 LAAMRSTLLSSLI

-605 QGASSIHDLKQV
+605 QNANSIQDLKQI
-617 PAFALIAAGPRTAE
+617 PTLALVAVGSREPE
-631 SWHGKPAEMDFFD
+631 SWHAKPQPMDFFD
-644 FKGDVEEILAAARL
+644 FKGEVEEILAAGRV

-663 RSERAWLHPGQSAE
+663 RSEHPWLHPGQSAE
-677 ILLNGQ
+677 ILVDGQ

-688 GRLHPSLEAELDLS
+688 GRLHPSLENELDLS
-702 ATWVAELDQ
+702 TTWVAELDQ
-711 QAILQTYVSNF
+711 AAVLQSYVSNF

-737 LISDKIN
+737 LISDNIN
-744 VSEIQQLIEKTGGEL
+744 VRDIQQLIEKTGGEL
-759 LDSAWLFDVYT
+759 LDSTWLFDVYT

-794 EDAEIKSGMDNILQ
+794 EDAEIKSGMDNIIQ

>member
-1 MRLRVLPFEKEG
+1 
-13 VRGGFRNSDLQV
+13 
-25 FNEMKI
+25 MKI
-31 SENWLRAW
+31 SENWLRTW
-39 VNPEIDSGTLSD
+39 VNPAIDSDTLSD
-51 QLTMLGLEVDDMA
+51 QLTMLGLEVDELA
-64 PAAKP
+64 PVAKP
-69 FSGVVVGEVL
+69 FTGVVVGEVL

-165 PADAPVG
+165 PDDAPVG
-172 VDIREYLELDDH
+172 VNIREYLKLDDN

-199 IRGVARE
+199 IRGIARE
-206 IGVINQLPVAAPEIK
+206 IAVINQLQMNEPEIK
-221 EVAAAIA
+221 SVDATITDEKKV
-228 DHKNV
+228 V
-233 IVDTDGC
+233 ISTEGA

-248 KNVNTKAPTPAW
+248 KNVNVKAATPEW
-260 MERALARSG
+260 MEQALARSG
-269 IRQHSILVDITNYVL
+269 IRTHRILVDVTNYVL
-284 IELGQ
+284 MELGQ
-289 PLHAFDGGKVE
+289 PMHAFDLAKIE
-300 GAVHVRQAAAGEKLV
+300 GTVQVRQAKPQEKLQ
-315 LLNEQE
+315 LLNDQE

-327 VMVIADDAK
+327 VMVIADDQK

-343 MGGLSSSVTDETA
+343 MGGLASSVTDDTTD
-356 EIFLE
+356 IFLE

-367 LHIAGRA
+367 LAIAGRA

-379 HTDASQRY
+379 HTDSSQRY

-392 FELPM
+392 FELPLI
-397 AAMHRASQLIAEL
+397 AMNRASQLIQEL
-410 AGGEFGPITAVEQAA
+410 AGGEFGPITIAEKSD
-425 LLPKREAIALNQ
+425 LLPKREAIELNQ
-437 AQVDQLLGYAVEPA
+437 AQVDQLLGYQVAAE
-451 FISDALSRLGCAV
+451 FITDALTRLGCEV
-464 TVKAEGEWTVVP
+464 TVKADGEWSVVP

-496 HGYDNIQ
+496 DGYDNIQ
-503 ISLPVMDVKLAKYAD
+503 ISLPSMDVQLAKYQD
-518 QFELAQLR
+518 RFEIAQLR
-526 QTAVTL
+526 QTVVTL

-553 QVQPLALANPISSD
+553 QVNPLMLANPISSD
-567 LAVMRSTLLSSLI
+567 LAAMRSTLLSSLI

-605 QGASSIHDLKQV
+605 QDANSIQDLKQI
-617 PAFALIAAGPRTAE
+617 PTLALIAVGSREPE
-631 SWHGKPAEMDFFD
+631 SWHAKPQPMDFFD
-644 FKGDVEEILAAARL
+644 FKGEVEEVLAAGRV

-663 RSERAWLHPGQSAE
+663 RSERSWLHPGQSAE
-677 ILLNGQ
+677 ILVDGK

-688 GRLHPSLEAELDLS
+688 GRLHPSLENQLDLS
-702 ATWVAELDQ
+702 TTWVAELDQ
-711 QAILQTYVSNF
+711 AAVLQSYVSNF

-737 LISDKIN
+737 LISDNIN
-744 VSEIQQLIEKTGGEL
+744 VRDIQQLIEKTGGEL
-759 LDSAWLFDVYT
+759 LDSTWLFDVYT

-794 EDAEIKSGMDNILQ
+794 EDAEIKSGMDNIIQ

>member
-1 MRLRVLPFEKEG
+1 
-13 VRGGFRNSDLQV
+13 
-25 FNEMKI
+25 MKI
-31 SENWLRAW
+31 SENWLRTW
-39 VNPEIDSGTLSD
+39 VNPAIDSETLSD
-51 QLTMLGLEVDDMA
+51 QLTMLGLEVDELA
-64 PAAKP
+64 PVAKP
-69 FSGVVVGEVL
+69 FTGVVVGEVL

-110 NVRAGM
+110 NVRTGM

-165 PADAPVG
+165 PTDAPVG
-172 VDIREYLELDDH
+172 VNIREYLKLDDN

-199 IRGVARE
+199 IRGIARE
-206 IGVINQLPVAAPEIK
+206 IAVINQLQTNEPEIK
-221 EVAAAIA
+221 SVDATITDEKKV
-228 DHKNV
+228 V
-233 IVDTDGC
+233 ISTDGA
-240 PRYLGRVI
+240 PRYLGRVV
-248 KNVNTKAPTPAW
+248 KNVNVKAATPEW
-260 MERALARSG
+260 MEQALARSG
-269 IRQHSILVDITNYVL
+269 IRTHSILVDVTNYVL
-284 IELGQ
+284 MELGQ
-289 PLHAFDGGKVE
+289 PMHAFDLAKIE
-300 GAVHVRQAAAGEKLV
+300 GTVHVRQAQPQEKLQ
-315 LLNEQE
+315 LLNDQE

-327 VMVIADDAK
+327 IMVIADDQK

-343 MGGLSSSVTDETA
+343 MGGLASSVTDDTTD
-356 EIFLE
+356 IFLE

-367 LHIAGRA
+367 LAIAGRA

-379 HTDASQRY
+379 HTDSSQRY

-392 FELPM
+392 FELPLI
-397 AAMHRASQLIAEL
+397 AMNRASQLIQEL
-410 AGGEFGPITAVEQAA
+410 AGGEFGPITVAEKTD
-425 LLPKREAIALNQ
+425 LLPKREAIDLKQ
-437 AQVDQLLGYAVEPA
+437 TQVDQLLGYQVAGE
-451 FISDALSRLGCAV
+451 FIADALTRLGCEV
-464 TVKAEGEWTVVP
+464 TVKAEGEWSVVP

-496 HGYDNIQ
+496 DGYDNIQ
-503 ISLPVMDVKLAKYAD
+503 ISLPSMDVQLAKYQD
-518 QFELAQLR
+518 RFEIAELR
-526 QTAVTL
+526 QTIVSL

-553 QVQPLALANPISSD
+553 KVNPLMLANPISSD
-567 LAVMRSTLLSSLI
+567 LAAMRSTLLSSLI

-605 QGASSIHDLKQV
+605 QNAKSIEDLKQI
-617 PAFALIAAGPRTAE
+617 PTLALVAVGSQQPE
-631 SWHGKPAEMDFFD
+631 SWHVKPQPMDFFD
-644 FKGDVEEILAAARL
+644 FKGEIEEILAAGRV

-663 RSERAWLHPGQSAE
+663 RSERSWLHPGQSAE
-677 ILLNGQ
+677 ILVDGQ

-688 GRLHPSLEAELDLS
+688 GRLHPSLENELDLS
-702 ATWVAELDQ
+702 TTWVAELDQ
-711 QAILQTYVSNF
+711 TAVLQSYVSNF
-722 TELSRFPSVRRDIAL
+722 TELSRFPSIRRDIAL
-737 LISDKIN
+737 LISDNIN
-744 VSEIQQLIEKTGGEL
+744 VRDIQQLIEKTGGEL
-759 LDSAWLFDVYT
+759 LDSTWLFDVYT

-794 EDAEIKSGMDNILQ
+794 EDAEIKSGMDNIIQ

>member
-1 MRLRVLPFEKEG
+1 
-13 VRGGFRNSDLQV
+13 
-25 FNEMKI
+25 MKI
-31 SENWLRAW
+31 SENWLRTW
-39 VNPEIDSGTLSD
+39 VNPAIDSEKLSD
-51 QLTMLGLEVDDMA
+51 QLTMLGLEVDDLS
-64 PAAKP
+64 PATKP
-69 FSGVVVGEVL
+69 FTGVVVGEVL

-97 GSGEPLQ
+97 GSGAPLQ

-172 VDIREYLELDDH
+172 VNVREYLDLDDN

-199 IRGVARE
+199 IRGIARE
-206 IGVINQLPVAAPEIK
+206 IGVINQLPVTVPEIK
-221 EVAAAIA
+221 EVAATIA
-228 DHKNV
+228 DEKKV
-233 IVDTDGC
+233 VVETEGC

-248 KNVNTKAPTPAW
+248 KNVNTKAPTPEW
-260 MERALARSG
+260 MERALVRAG
-269 IRQHSILVDITNYVL
+269 IRQHSILIDITNYVL
-284 IELGQ
+284 MELGQ
-289 PLHAFDGGKVE
+289 PLHAFDGGKVQ
-300 GAVHVRQAAAGEKLV
+300 GSVHVRQAKAGEKLV

-321 VELQED
+321 VELQDD
-327 VMVIADDAK
+327 VMVIADDEK

-343 MGGLSSSVTDETA
+343 MGGLSSSVTDETT

-392 FELPM
+392 FELPLI
-397 AAMHRASQLIAEL
+397 AMHRASQLIAEL
-410 AGGEFGPITAVEQAA
+410 AGGEFGPIIVAEKPE
-425 LLPKREAIALNQ
+425 LLPKREAIELEQ
-437 AQVDQLLGYAVEPA
+437 AQVDQLLGYTIESD
-451 FISDALSRLGCAV
+451 FITDALTRLGCEV
-464 TVKAEGEWTVVP
+464 TVKAEGQWSVIP

-503 ISLPVMDVKLAKYAD
+503 ISLPVIDVKLAKYED
-518 QFELAQLR
+518 QFELTQLR

-538 SFSFADAKLEKQLNP
+538 SFSFADLKLEKQLNP
-553 QVQPLALANPISSD
+553 EVNPLALANPISSD

-580 PCVQYNLNRQQSRVR
+580 PCVQYNVNRQQNRVR

-605 QGASSIHDLKQV
+605 QDAASIHDLKQI
-617 PAFALIAAGPRTAE
+617 PTFALIATGSRTPE
-631 SWHGKPAEMDFFD
+631 TWHGKAQPMDFFD
-644 FKGDVEEILAAARL
+644 FKGDIEEILAAARL
-658 KVEYV
+658 NVEYV
-663 RSERAWLHPGQSAE
+663 RSERSWLHPGQSAE
-677 ILLNGQ
+677 ILVDGQ
-683 SIGYL
+683 SIGYF
-688 GRLHPSLEAELDLS
+688 GRLHPSLEDELDLVT
-702 ATWVAELDQ
+702 TWVAELDQ
-711 QAILQTYVSNF
+711 SAVLQTYVSNF

-744 VSEIQQLIEKTGGEL
+744 VSEIQGLIEKTGGEL
-759 LDSAWLFDVYT
+759 LGSTWLFDVYT

>member
-1 MRLRVLPFEKEG
+1 
-13 VRGGFRNSDLQV
+13 
-25 FNEMKI
+25 MKI
-31 SENWLRAW
+31 SENWLRTW
-39 VNPEIDSGTLSD
+39 VNPAIDSDTLSD
-51 QLTMLGLEVDDMA
+51 QLTMLGLEVDELA
-64 PAAKP
+64 PVAKP
-69 FSGVVVGEVL
+69 FTGVVVGEVL

-124 AVLPGDFKIKKG
+124 AILPGDFKIKKG

-172 VDIREYLELDDH
+172 VNIREYLKLDDN

-199 IRGVARE
+199 IRGIARE
-206 IGVINQLPVAAPEIK
+206 VAVINQLQMNEPEIK
-221 EVAAAIA
+221 SVDATITDEKKV
-228 DHKNV
+228 V
-233 IVDTDGC
+233 INTDGA

-248 KNVNTKAPTPAW
+248 KNVNVKASTPEW
-260 MERALARSG
+260 MEQALARSG
-269 IRQHSILVDITNYVL
+269 IRTHSILVDVTNYVL
-284 IELGQ
+284 MELGQ
-289 PLHAFDGGKVE
+289 PMHAFDLAKIE
-300 GAVHVRQAAAGEKLV
+300 GAVHVRQAQPQEKLQ
-315 LLNEQE
+315 LLNDQE
-321 VELQED
+321 VELQDD
-327 VMVIADDAK
+327 VMVIADDQK

-343 MGGLSSSVTDETA
+343 MGGLASSVTDDTTD
-356 EIFLE
+356 IFLE

-367 LHIAGRA
+367 LAIAGRA

-379 HTDASQRY
+379 HTDSSQRY

-392 FELPM
+392 FELPLI
-397 AAMHRASQLIAEL
+397 AMNRASQLIQEL
-410 AGGEFGPITAVEQAA
+410 AGGEFGPITVAEKSD
-425 LLPKREAIALNQ
+425 LLPKREAIELKQ
-437 AQVDQLLGYAVEPA
+437 AQVDQLLGYKVAAE
-451 FISDALSRLGCAV
+451 FITDALTRLGCEV
-464 TVKAEGEWTVVP
+464 TIQADGEWSVVP

-496 HGYDNIQ
+496 DGYDNIQ
-503 ISLPVMDVKLAKYAD
+503 ISLPSMDVQLAKYQD
-518 QFELAQLR
+518 RFEIAQLR
-526 QTAVTL
+526 QTVVTL

-553 QVQPLALANPISSD
+553 QVSPLMLANPISSD
-567 LAVMRSTLLSSLI
+567 LAAMRSTLLSSLI

-605 QGASSIHDLKQV
+605 QKANSIQDLKQI
-617 PAFALIAAGPRTAE
+617 PTLALVAVGSREPE
-631 SWHGKPAEMDFFD
+631 SWHAKPQPMDFFD
-644 FKGDVEEILAAARL
+644 FKGEVEEILAAGRV

-663 RSERAWLHPGQSAE
+663 RSERPWLHPGQSAE
-677 ILLNGQ
+677 ILVDGQ

-688 GRLHPSLEAELDLS
+688 GRLHPSLENELDLS
-702 ATWVAELDQ
+702 TTWVAELDQ
-711 QAILQTYVSNF
+711 AAVLQSYVSNF

-737 LISDKIN
+737 L
-744 VSEIQQLIEKTGGEL
+744 
-759 LDSAWLFDVYT
+759 
-770 GQGVEEGKR
+770 
-779 SLAFALLWQHPSRTL
+779 
-794 EDAEIKSGMDNILQ
+794 
-808 VLENTYQA
+808 
-816 TLRAS
+816 

>member
-1 MRLRVLPFEKEG
+1 
-13 VRGGFRNSDLQV
+13 
-25 FNEMKI
+25 MKI
-31 SENWLRAW
+31 SENWLRTW
-39 VNPEIDSGTLSD
+39 VNPAIDSDTLSD
-51 QLTMLGLEVDDMA
+51 QLTMLGLEVDELA
-64 PAAKP
+64 PVAKP
-69 FSGVVVGEVL
+69 FTGVVVGEVL

-172 VDIREYLELDDH
+172 VNIREYLKLDDN

-199 IRGVARE
+199 IRGIARE
-206 IGVINQLPVAAPEIK
+206 VAVINQLQMNEPEIK
-221 EVAAAIA
+221 SVDATITDEKKV
-228 DHKNV
+228 V
-233 IVDTDGC
+233 INTDGA

-248 KNVNTKAPTPAW
+248 KNVNVKVATPEW
-260 MERALARSG
+260 MEQALARSG
-269 IRQHSILVDITNYVL
+269 IRTHSILVDVTNYVL
-284 IELGQ
+284 MELGQ
-289 PLHAFDGGKVE
+289 PMHAFDLAKIE
-300 GAVHVRQAAAGEKLV
+300 GTVHVRQALPQEKLQ
-315 LLNEQE
+315 LLNDQE

-327 VMVIADDAK
+327 VMVIADDQK

-343 MGGLSSSVTDETA
+343 MGGLASSVTDDTTD
-356 EIFLE
+356 IFLE

-367 LHIAGRA
+367 LAIAGRA

-379 HTDASQRY
+379 HTDSSQRY

-392 FELPM
+392 FELPLI
-397 AAMHRASQLIAEL
+397 AMNRASQLIQEL
-410 AGGEFGPITAVEQAA
+410 AGGEFGPITVAEKSD
-425 LLPKREAIALNQ
+425 LLPKREAIELKQ
-437 AQVDQLLGYAVEPA
+437 AQVDQLLGYKVAAE
-451 FISDALSRLGCAV
+451 FITDALTRLGCEV
-464 TVKAEGEWTVVP
+464 TVQADGEWSIVP

-496 HGYDNIQ
+496 DGYDNIQ
-503 ISLPVMDVKLAKYAD
+503 ISLPSMDVQLAKYQD
-518 QFELAQLR
+518 RFEIAQLR
-526 QTAVTL
+526 QTVVTL

-553 QVQPLALANPISSD
+553 QVSPLMLANPISSD
-567 LAVMRSTLLSSLI
+567 LAAMRSTLLSSLI

-605 QGASSIHDLKQV
+605 QNANSIQDLKQI
-617 PAFALIAAGPRTAE
+617 PTLALVAVGSREPE
-631 SWHGKPAEMDFFD
+631 SWHAKPQPMDFFD
-644 FKGDVEEILAAARL
+644 FKGEVEEILAAGRV

-663 RSERAWLHPGQSAE
+663 RSERPWLHPGQSAE
-677 ILLNGQ
+677 ILVDGQ

-688 GRLHPSLEAELDLS
+688 GRLHPSLENELDLS
-702 ATWVAELDQ
+702 TTWVAELDQ
-711 QAILQTYVSNF
+711 AAVLQSYVSNF

-737 LISDKIN
+737 LISDNIN
-744 VSEIQQLIEKTGGEL
+744 VRDIQQLIEKTGGEL
-759 LDSAWLFDVYT
+759 LDSTWLFDVYT

-794 EDAEIKSGMDNILQ
+794 EDAEIKSGMDNIIQ

>member
-1 MRLRVLPFEKEG
+1 
-13 VRGGFRNSDLQV
+13 
-25 FNEMKI
+25 MKI
-31 SENWLRAW
+31 SENWLRTW
-39 VNPEIDSGTLSD
+39 VNPAIDSDTLSD
-51 QLTMLGLEVDDMA
+51 QLTMLGLEVDELV
-64 PAAKP
+64 PAAKH
-69 FSGVVVGEVL
+69 FTGVVVGEVL
-79 TVEQHPDAD
+79 TVIQHPDAD

-110 NVRAGM
+110 NVRVGM

-165 PADAPVG
+165 PDDAPVG
-172 VDIREYLELDDH
+172 VNIREYLNLDDH

-206 IGVINQLPVAAPEIK
+206 IGVINQLPVTAPEIT
-221 EVAAAIA
+221 EVAATIA
-228 DHKNV
+228 DQKQVHV
-233 IVDTDGC
+233 STDGC

-248 KNVNTKAPTPAW
+248 KNVNTKAATPEW
-260 MERALARSG
+260 MEQALARSG

-284 IELGQ
+284 MELGQ
-289 PLHAFDGGKVE
+289 PLHAFDGGQVQ
-300 GAVHVRQAAAGEKLV
+300 GSVHVRQATANEKLV

-321 VELQED
+321 IELTED

-343 MGGLSSSVTDETA
+343 MGGLSSSVTDATT

-374 RRFGL
+374 RRYGL

-397 AAMHRASQLIAEL
+397 IAMHRASQLIQSL
-410 AGGEFGPITAVEQAA
+410 AGGEFGPITVAERTA
-425 LLPKREAIALNQ
+425 LLPKREAIELTQ
-437 AQVDQLLGYAVEPA
+437 AQVDQLLGYSVESA
-451 FISDALSRLGCAV
+451 FITDALQRLGCVV

-503 ISLPVMDVKLAKYAD
+503 ISLPVIDVKLAKHQD
-518 QFELAQLR
+518 QFELPQLR
-526 QTAVTL
+526 QTLVTL

-538 SFSFADAKLEKQLNP
+538 SFSFADLKLEKQLNS
-553 QVQPLALANPISSD
+553 QVNPLALANPISSD

-580 PCVQYNLNRQQSRVR
+580 PCVQYNINRQQSRVR

-605 QGASSIHDLKQV
+605 QNAQTIDDLNQI
-617 PAFALIAAGPRTAE
+617 PTLAMIAVGSKHAE
-631 SWHGKPAEMDFFD
+631 SWHGKAQAMDFFD
-644 FKGDVEEILAAARL
+644 FKGEVEEVLAAGRVQ
-658 KVEYV
+658 VEYV
-663 RSERAWLHPGQSAE
+663 RSEREWLHPGQSAE
-677 ILLNGQ
+677 ILIDGK
-683 SIGYL
+683 SVGYL
-688 GRLHPSLEAELDLS
+688 GRLHPSLENALDLS
-702 ATWVAELDQ
+702 TTWVAELDQ
-711 QAILQTYVSNF
+711 SAVLQTYVSNF

-737 LISDKIN
+737 VISDKIN

-759 LDSAWLFDVYT
+759 LDSTWLFDVYT
-770 GQGVEEGKR
+770 GQGVEQGKR
-779 SLAFALLWQHPSRTL
+779 SLAFALLWQHASRTL
-794 EDAEIKSGMDNILQ
+794 EDAEIKSGMDHIIQ
-808 VLENTYQA
+808 VLESTYQA

>member
-1 MRLRVLPFEKEG
+1 
-13 VRGGFRNSDLQV
+13 
-25 FNEMKI
+25 MKI
-31 SENWLRAW
+31 SENWLRTW
-39 VNPEIDSGTLSD
+39 VNPAIDSDTLSD
-51 QLTMLGLEVDDMA
+51 QLTMLGLEVDELA
-64 PAAKP
+64 PVAKP
-69 FSGVVVGEVL
+69 FTGVVVGEVL

-97 GSGEPLQ
+97 GTGEPLQ

-172 VDIREYLELDDH
+172 LNIREYLKLDDN

-199 IRGVARE
+199 IRGIARE
-206 IGVINQLPVAAPEIK
+206 IAVINQLQMNEPEIK
-221 EVAAAIA
+221 SVDATITDEKKV
-228 DHKNV
+228 V
-233 IVDTDGC
+233 ISTEGA

-248 KNVNTKAPTPAW
+248 KNVNVKAATPEW
-260 MERALARSG
+260 MEQALARSG
-269 IRQHSILVDITNYVL
+269 IRTHSILVDVTNYVL
-284 IELGQ
+284 MELGQ
-289 PLHAFDGGKVE
+289 PMHAFDLAKIE
-300 GAVHVRQAAAGEKLV
+300 GTVQVRQAKPQEKLQ
-315 LLNEQE
+315 LLNDQE

-327 VMVIADDAK
+327 VMVIADDQK

-343 MGGLSSSVTDETA
+343 MGGLASSVTDDTTD
-356 EIFLE
+356 IFLE

-367 LHIAGRA
+367 LAIAGRA

-379 HTDASQRY
+379 HTDSSQRY

-392 FELPM
+392 FELPLI
-397 AAMHRASQLIAEL
+397 AMNRASQLIQEL
-410 AGGEFGPITAVEQAA
+410 AGGEFGPITIAEKSD
-425 LLPKREAIALNQ
+425 LLPKREAIELKQ
-437 AQVDQLLGYAVEPA
+437 AQVDQLLGYQVAAE
-451 FISDALSRLGCAV
+451 FITDALTRLGCEV
-464 TVKAEGEWTVVP
+464 TVKADGEWSVVP

-496 HGYDNIQ
+496 DGYDNIQ
-503 ISLPVMDVKLAKYAD
+503 ISLPSMDVQLAKYQD
-518 QFELAQLR
+518 RFEIAQLR
-526 QTAVTL
+526 QTVVTL

-553 QVQPLALANPISSD
+553 QVNPLMLANPISSD
-567 LAVMRSTLLSSLI
+567 LAAMRSTLLSSLI

-605 QGASSIHDLKQV
+605 QDANSIQDLRQI
-617 PAFALIAAGPRTAE
+617 PTLALIAVGSREPE
-631 SWHGKPAEMDFFD
+631 SWHAKPQPMDFFD
-644 FKGDVEEILAAARL
+644 FKGEVEEVLAAGRV

-663 RSERAWLHPGQSAE
+663 RSERSWLHPGQSAE
-677 ILLNGQ
+677 ILVDGK

-688 GRLHPSLEAELDLS
+688 GRLHPSLENELDLS
-702 ATWVAELDQ
+702 TTWVAELDQ
-711 QAILQTYVSNF
+711 AAVLQSYVSNF

-737 LISDKIN
+737 LISDNIN
-744 VSEIQQLIEKTGGEL
+744 VRDIQQLIEKTGGEL
-759 LDSAWLFDVYT
+759 LDSTWLFDVYT

-794 EDAEIKSGMDNILQ
+794 EDAEIKSGMDNIIQ

>member
-1 MRLRVLPFEKEG
+1 
-13 VRGGFRNSDLQV
+13 
-25 FNEMKI
+25 MKI
-31 SENWLRAW
+31 SENWLRTW
-39 VNPEIDSGTLSD
+39 VNPAIDSDTLSD
-51 QLTMLGLEVDDMA
+51 QLTMLGLEVDELA
-64 PAAKP
+64 PVAKP
-69 FSGVVVGEVL
+69 FTGVVVGEVL

-124 AVLPGDFKIKKG
+124 AILPGDFKIKKG

-165 PADAPVG
+165 PDDAPVG
-172 VDIREYLELDDH
+172 VNIREYLKLDDN

-199 IRGVARE
+199 IRGIARE
-206 IGVINQLPVAAPEIK
+206 VAVINQLQMNEPEIK
-221 EVAAAIA
+221 SVDATITDEKKV
-228 DHKNV
+228 V
-233 IVDTDGC
+233 ISTDGA

-248 KNVNTKAPTPAW
+248 KNVNVKAATPEW
-260 MERALARSG
+260 MEQALARSG
-269 IRQHSILVDITNYVL
+269 IRTHSILVDVTNYVL
-284 IELGQ
+284 MELGQ
-289 PLHAFDGGKVE
+289 PMHAFDLAKIE
-300 GAVHVRQAAAGEKLV
+300 GTVHVRQAKPKEKLQ
-315 LLNEQE
+315 LLNDQE

-327 VMVIADDAK
+327 VMVIADDQK

-343 MGGLSSSVTDETA
+343 MGGLASSVTDDTTD
-356 EIFLE
+356 IFLE

-367 LHIAGRA
+367 LAIAGRA

-379 HTDASQRY
+379 HTDSSQRY

-392 FELPM
+392 FELPLI
-397 AAMHRASQLIAEL
+397 AMNRASQLIQEL
-410 AGGEFGPITAVEQAA
+410 AGGEFGPITVAEKAD
-425 LLPKREAIALNQ
+425 LLPKREAIELKQ
-437 AQVDQLLGYAVEPA
+437 AQVDQLLGYKVTAE
-451 FISDALSRLGCAV
+451 FITDALTRLGCEV
-464 TVKAEGEWTVVP
+464 TVQADGEWSVVP

-496 HGYDNIQ
+496 DGYDNIQ
-503 ISLPVMDVKLAKYAD
+503 ISLPSMDVQLAKYQD
-518 QFELAQLR
+518 RFEIAQLR
-526 QTAVTL
+526 QTVVTL

-553 QVQPLALANPISSD
+553 QVSPLMLANPISSD
-567 LAVMRSTLLSSLI
+567 LAAMRSTLLSSLI

-605 QGASSIHDLKQV
+605 QNANSIQDLKQI
-617 PAFALIAAGPRTAE
+617 PTLALVAVGSREPE
-631 SWHGKPAEMDFFD
+631 SWHAKPQPMDFFD
-644 FKGDVEEILAAARL
+644 FKGEVEEILAAGRV

-663 RSERAWLHPGQSAE
+663 RSERSWLHPGQSAE
-677 ILLNGQ
+677 ILVDGQ

-688 GRLHPSLEAELDLS
+688 GRLHPSLENELDLS
-702 ATWVAELDQ
+702 TTWVAELDQ
-711 QAILQTYVSNF
+711 AAVLQSYVSNF

-737 LISDKIN
+737 LISDNIN
-744 VSEIQQLIEKTGGEL
+744 VRDIQQLIEKTGGEL
-759 LDSAWLFDVYT
+759 LDSTWLFDVYT

-794 EDAEIKSGMDNILQ
+794 EDAEIKSGMDNIIQ

>member
-1 MRLRVLPFEKEG
+1 
-13 VRGGFRNSDLQV
+13 
-25 FNEMKI
+25 MKI
-31 SENWLRAW
+31 SENWLRTW
-39 VNPEIDSGTLSD
+39 VNPAIDSEKLSD
-51 QLTMLGLEVDDMA
+51 QLTMLGLEVDDLS

-69 FSGVVVGEVL
+69 FTGVVVGEVL

-172 VDIREYLELDDH
+172 VNVREYLDLDDN

-199 IRGVARE
+199 IRGIARE
-206 IGVINQLPVAAPEIK
+206 IGVINQLPVTAPEIK
-221 EVAAAIA
+221 EVAATLA
-228 DHKNV
+228 DEKKV
-233 IVDTDGC
+233 VVETEGC
-240 PRYLGRVI
+240 ARYLGRVI
-248 KNVNTKAPTPAW
+248 KNVNTKAPTPEW
-260 MERALARSG
+260 MERALVRAG

-284 IELGQ
+284 MELGQ
-289 PLHAFDGGKVE
+289 PLHAFDGGKVQ
-300 GAVHVRQAAAGEKLV
+300 GSVHVRQATAGEKLV

-321 VELQED
+321 VELQDD
-327 VMVIADDAK
+327 VMVIADDEK

-343 MGGLSSSVTDETA
+343 MGGLSSSVTDETT

-397 AAMHRASQLIAEL
+397 IAMHRASQLIAEL
-410 AGGEFGPITAVEQAA
+410 AGGEFGPIIVAEKPE
-425 LLPKREAIALNQ
+425 LLPKREAIELEQ
-437 AQVDQLLGYAVEPA
+437 AQVDQLLGYTVESD
-451 FISDALSRLGCAV
+451 FITDALTRLGCEV
-464 TVKAEGEWTVVP
+464 TVKAEGQWSVVP

-503 ISLPVMDVKLAKYAD
+503 ISLPVIDVKLAKYED
-518 QFELAQLR
+518 QFELTQLR

-538 SFSFADAKLEKQLNP
+538 SFSFADLKLEKQLNP
-553 QVQPLALANPISSD
+553 EVNPLALANPISSD

-580 PCVQYNLNRQQSRVR
+580 PCVQYNVNRQQNRVR

-605 QGASSIHDLKQV
+605 QNAASIHDLKQI
-617 PAFALIAAGPRTAE
+617 PTFALIATGSRTPE
-631 SWHGKPAEMDFFD
+631 TWHGKAQPMDFFD
-644 FKGDVEEILAAARL
+644 FKGDIEEILAAARL
-658 KVEYV
+658 NVEYV
-663 RSERAWLHPGQSAE
+663 RSERSWLHPGQSAE
-677 ILLNGQ
+677 ILVNGQ

-688 GRLHPSLEAELDLS
+688 GRLHPSLEDELDL
-702 ATWVAELDQ
+702 ATTWVAELDQ
-711 QAILQTYVSNF
+711 SAVLQTYVSNF

-744 VSEIQQLIEKTGGEL
+744 VSEIQGLIEKTGGEL
-759 LDSAWLFDVYT
+759 LGSTWLFDVYT

>member
-1 MRLRVLPFEKEG
+1 
-13 VRGGFRNSDLQV
+13 
-25 FNEMKI
+25 MKI
-31 SENWLRAW
+31 SENWLRTW
-39 VNPEIDSGTLSD
+39 VNPAIDSDTLSD
-51 QLTMLGLEVDDMA
+51 QLTMLGLEVDELA
-64 PAAKP
+64 PVAKP
-69 FSGVVVGEVL
+69 FTGVVVGEVL

-124 AVLPGDFKIKKG
+124 AILPGDFKIKKG

-165 PADAPVG
+165 PDDAPVG
-172 VDIREYLELDDH
+172 VNIREYLKLDDN

-199 IRGVARE
+199 IRGIARE
-206 IGVINQLPVAAPEIK
+206 VAVINQLQMNEPEIK
-221 EVAAAIA
+221 SVDATITDEKKV
-228 DHKNV
+228 V
-233 IVDTDGC
+233 INTDGA

-248 KNVNTKAPTPAW
+248 KNVNVKAATPEW
-260 MERALARSG
+260 MEQALARSG
-269 IRQHSILVDITNYVL
+269 IRTHSILVDVTNYVL
-284 IELGQ
+284 MELGQ
-289 PLHAFDGGKVE
+289 PMHAFDLAKIE
-300 GAVHVRQAAAGEKLV
+300 GTVHVRQAQPQEKLQ
-315 LLNEQE
+315 LLNDQE
-321 VELQED
+321 VELQDD
-327 VMVIADDAK
+327 VMVIADDQK

-343 MGGLSSSVTDETA
+343 MGGLASSVTDDTTD
-356 EIFLE
+356 IFLE

-367 LHIAGRA
+367 LAIAGRA

-379 HTDASQRY
+379 HTDSSQRY

-392 FELPM
+392 FELPLI
-397 AAMHRASQLIAEL
+397 AMNRASQLIQEL
-410 AGGEFGPITAVEQAA
+410 AGGEFGPITVAEKSD
-425 LLPKREAIALNQ
+425 LLPKREAIELKQ
-437 AQVDQLLGYAVEPA
+437 VQVDQLLGYKVAAE
-451 FISDALSRLGCAV
+451 FITDALTRLGCEV
-464 TVKAEGEWTVVP
+464 TIQADGEWSVVP

-496 HGYDNIQ
+496 DGYDNIQ
-503 ISLPVMDVKLAKYAD
+503 ISLPSMDVQLAKYQD
-518 QFELAQLR
+518 RFEIAQLR
-526 QTAVTL
+526 QTVVTL

-553 QVQPLALANPISSD
+553 QVSPLMLANPISSD
-567 LAVMRSTLLSSLI
+567 LAAMRSTLLSSLI

-605 QGASSIHDLKQV
+605 QKANSIQDLKQI
-617 PAFALIAAGPRTAE
+617 PTLALVAVGSREPE
-631 SWHGKPAEMDFFD
+631 SWHAKPQPMDFFD
-644 FKGDVEEILAAARL
+644 FKGEVEEILAAGRV

-663 RSERAWLHPGQSAE
+663 RSERPWLHPGQSAE
-677 ILLNGQ
+677 ILVDGQ

-688 GRLHPSLEAELDLS
+688 GRLHPSLENELDLS
-702 ATWVAELDQ
+702 TTWVAELDQ
-711 QAILQTYVSNF
+711 AAVLQSYVSNF

-737 LISDKIN
+737 LISDNIN
-744 VSEIQQLIEKTGGEL
+744 VRDIQQLIEKTGGEL
-759 LDSAWLFDVYT
+759 LDSTWLFDVYT

-794 EDAEIKSGMDNILQ
+794 EDAEIKSGMDNIIQ

>member
-1 MRLRVLPFEKEG
+1 
-13 VRGGFRNSDLQV
+13 
-25 FNEMKI
+25 MKI
-31 SENWLRAW
+31 SENWLRTW
-39 VNPEIDSGTLSD
+39 VNPAIDSEKLSD
-51 QLTMLGLEVDDMA
+51 QLTMLGLEVDELA
-64 PAAKP
+64 PAAKA
-69 FSGVVVGEVL
+69 FTGVVVGEVL

-136 KLRGVESQGMLCGA
+136 KLRGIESQGMLCGA

-172 VDIREYLELDDH
+172 MNIREYLDLDDN

-199 IRGVARE
+199 IRGIARE
-206 IGVINQLPVAAPEIK
+206 IGVINQLPVTAPEIK
-221 EVAAAIA
+221 EVAATIS
-228 DHKNV
+228 DEKKV
-233 IVDTDGC
+233 VVSTEGC

-248 KNVNTKAPTPAW
+248 KNVNTKAVTPVW

-284 IELGQ
+284 MELGQ
-289 PLHAFDGGKVE
+289 PLHAFDGGKVK
-300 GAVHVRQAAAGEKLV
+300 GAVHVRQATEAEKLV

-321 VELQED
+321 VELNEK
-327 VMVIADDAK
+327 VMVIADDEK

-343 MGGLSSSVTDETA
+343 MGGLSSAVSDATT

-374 RRFGL
+374 RSFGL

-392 FELPM
+392 FELPLI
-397 AAMHRASQLIAEL
+397 AMHRASQLIAEL
-410 AGGEFGPITAVEQAA
+410 AGGEFGPITVTENAA
-425 LLPKREAIALNQ
+425 LLPTRDAIELNQ
-437 AQVDQLLGYAVEPA
+437 AQVDQLLGYSVDSA
-451 FISDALSRLGCAV
+451 FITDALSRLGCEV
-464 TVKAEGEWTVVP
+464 TVKAEGEWSVVP
-476 PSHRYDMAIYQD
+476 PSHRYDMVIYQD

-503 ISLPVMDVKLAKYAD
+503 ISLPVIDVKLAKYQD
-518 QFELAQLR
+518 QFELGQLR

-538 SFSFADAKLEKQLNP
+538 SFSFADLKLEKQLNSH
-553 QVQPLALANPISSD
+553 VKPLALANPISSD

-580 PCVQYNLNRQQSRVR
+580 PCVQYNINRQQSRVR

-605 QGASSIHDLKQV
+605 QEANSIHDLKQI
-617 PAFALIAAGPRTAE
+617 PTFALIATGARTPE
-631 SWHGKPAEMDFFD
+631 SWHGKAQPMDFFD
-644 FKGDVEEILAAARL
+644 FKGDIEEILAAGRV
-658 KVEYV
+658 KVDYI
-663 RSERAWLHPGQSAE
+663 RSERSWLHPGQSAE
-677 ILLNGQ
+677 ILVNGQ
-683 SIGYL
+683 SIGYF
-688 GRLHPSLEAELDLS
+688 GRLHPSLEDELDL
-702 ATWVAELDQ
+702 ATTWVAELDQ
-711 QAILQTYVSNF
+711 AAVLQTYVSNF

-737 LISDKIN
+737 LINDKIN
-744 VSEIQQLIEKTGGEL
+744 VSEIQGLIEKTGGEL
-759 LDSAWLFDVYT
+759 LDSTWLFDVYT

>member
-1 MRLRVLPFEKEG
+1 
-13 VRGGFRNSDLQV
+13 
-25 FNEMKI
+25 MKI
-31 SENWLRAW
+31 SENWLRTW
-39 VNPEIDSGTLSD
+39 VNPAIDSEKLSD
-51 QLTMLGLEVDDMA
+51 QLTMLGLEVDDLS

-69 FSGVVVGEVL
+69 FTGVVVGEVL

-124 AVLPGDFKIKKG
+124 AILPGDFKIKKG

-165 PADAPVG
+165 PVDAPVG
-172 VDIREYLELDDH
+172 VNIREYLDLDDN

-199 IRGVARE
+199 IRGIARE
-206 IGVINQLPVAAPEIK
+206 IGVINQLPVTAPDIQ
-221 EVAAAIA
+221 EVAASIA
-228 DHKNV
+228 DEKKV
-233 IVDTDGC
+233 VVSTEGC

-248 KNVNTKAPTPAW
+248 KNVNTKAATPEW

-284 IELGQ
+284 MELGQ
-289 PLHAFDGGKVE
+289 PLHAFDAAKVQ
-300 GAVHVRQAAAGEKLV
+300 GSVQVRQATAGEKLV

-321 VELQED
+321 VELQDD
-327 VMVIADDAK
+327 VMVIADDEK

-343 MGGLSSSVTDETA
+343 MGGLSSSVTDETT

-392 FELPM
+392 FELPLI
-397 AAMHRASQLIAEL
+397 AMHRASQLISEL
-410 AGGEFGPITAVEQAA
+410 AGGEFGPITVAENAAV
-425 LLPKREAIALNQ
+425 LPTRDAIELKQ
-437 AQVDQLLGYAVEPA
+437 AQVDQLLGYSVDSD
-451 FISDALSRLGCAV
+451 FITDALTRLGCEV
-464 TVKAEGEWTVVP
+464 TVKAQGQWSVVP

-503 ISLPVMDVKLAKYAD
+503 ISLPVIDTKLAKYQD
-518 QFELAQLR
+518 QFEVAQLR
-526 QTAVTL
+526 QTLVTL

-538 SFSFADAKLEKQLNP
+538 SFSFADLKLEKQLNAA
-553 QVQPLALANPISSD
+553 VNPLALANPISSD

-580 PCVQYNLNRQQSRVR
+580 PCVQYNINRQQSRVR

-605 QGASSIHDLKQV
+605 QNAASIHDLKQI
-617 PAFALIAAGPRTAE
+617 PTLAMIAVGAKTAE
-631 SWHGKPAEMDFFD
+631 SWHGKPQVMDFFD
-644 FKGDVEEILAAARL
+644 LKGEVEELLAAGRVQ
-658 KVEYV
+658 VEYV
-663 RSERAWLHPGQSAE
+663 RSERSWLHPGQSAE
-677 ILLNGQ
+677 ILVNGQ

-688 GRLHPSLEAELDLS
+688 GRLHPSLENELDLGT
-702 ATWVAELDQ
+702 TWVAELDQ
-711 QAILQTYVSNF
+711 QAVLQTYVSNF

-744 VSEIQQLIEKTGGEL
+744 VSEIQQLIEQTGGEL
-759 LDSAWLFDVYT
+759 LHSTWLFDVYT
-770 GQGVEEGKR
+770 GQGVEAGKR
-779 SLAFALLWQHPSRTL
+779 SLAFALLWQHPTRTL